1 MSGFIKGW
9 MVGIAYLNS
18 DRVNLWTVTSNHR
31 SIDHDGTVRQSFYS
45 TWLEH
50 TGYRTFNYSYFTHIH
65 VPCNYLQGM
74 FIFNYIPDNI
84 V

>member
-31 SIDHDGTVRQSFYS
+31 SIDHVTVRQSFYS
-45 TWLEH
+45 IWMEH
-50 TGYRTFNYSYFTHIH
+50 TGYRTYNYSFFYTYLRSMQLFTVH
-65 VPCNYLQGM
+65 V
-74 FIFNYIPDNI
+74 YIQLHT
-84 V
+84 